1 MDFNHSEERQMLGDT
16 ITRWVMNDYPLKARL
31 EAGVSELGYAP
42 DRLAALA
49 ELGVI
54 GALFGEDADGFGGA
68 GFDLAVVFEG
78 LGKGLVIEPLLP
90 ALLAGS
96 ILENAGNDAQKALL
110 EPVIEGSKTL
120 AFAHFEGDD
129 GDDPR
134 WIETTA
140 KKGADGWNISGH
152 KAVVRNGGAADYLV
166 VSARTSGDAGQA
178 DGLSLFLVPSD
189 AKGIETHA
197 YSTIDGGGA
206 AEISLDL
213 KGLPMD
219 SLIGDEG
226 QGLDILNH
234 ALGRGIV
241 AIGAEAL
248 GIMDVIRAMTIEYIQ
263 TRKQFGVPIGKF
275 QALQH
280 RMAEMLLEIEQMRSA
295 VIRAAAVLEEP
306 GVERERAVAALKVT
320 TNKTATLV
328 AEESI
333 QIHGGIGMTWEHDLG
348 HFAKRLTMITHELGD
363 EDYHLT
369 RYIALGR
376 GEHV

>member
-1 MDFNHSEERQMLGDT
+1 MDFNLSEERQMLADT

-42 DRLAALA
+42 DKLAALA

-54 GALFGEDADGFGGA
+54 GALFGEESGGFGGA

-78 LGKGLVIEPLLP
+78 LGKGLVIEPLL
-90 ALLAGS
+90 ADLLAGS
-96 ILENAGNDAQKALL
+96 VLEAAGNDTQKALL

-120 AFAHFEGDD
+120 AFAHYEADD

-134 WIETTA
+134 WLETSA
-140 KKGADGWNISGH
+140 KKTAEGWNITGQ
-152 KAVVRNGGAADYLV
+152 KAVVRGGGSADYLV
-166 VSARTSGDAGQA
+166 VSARTSGKAGEA
-178 DGLSLFLVPSD
+178 NGLSLFLVPSD
-189 AKGIETHA
+189 TKGIETHA
-197 YSTIDGGGA
+197 YATIDGGGA
-206 AEISLDL
+206 AEITMNI

-219 SLIGDEG
+219 SLIGTEG
-226 QGLDILNH
+226 GGLDLINL
-234 ALGRGIV
+234 AIGRGMV
-241 AIGAEAL
+241 ALGAEAL
-248 GIMDVIRAMTIEYIQ
+248 GIMDVIKAMTIEYIQ

-280 RMAEMLLEIEQMRSA
+280 RMAEMLLEIEQARSA
-295 VIRAAAVLEEP
+295 VIRAAALLDQP
-306 GVERERAVAALKVT
+306 GVERERAVSALKVT
-320 TNKTATLV
+320 INGVGTLV

-369 RYIALGR
+369 RYIELGK
-376 GEHV
+376 GAHV

>member
-1 MDFNHSEERQMLGDT
+1 MDFDHSEERQMLGDT

-54 GALFGEDADGFGGA
+54 GALFGEDAGGFGGA

-96 ILENAGNDAQKALL
+96 VLENAGNDGQKALL
-110 EPVIEGSKTL
+110 EPVIEGAKTL
-120 AFAHFEGDD
+120 AFAHFEADD

-140 KKGADGWNISGH
+140 KKGADGWDISGH

-166 VSARTSGDAGQA
+166 VSARTSGEAGQA

-197 YSTIDGGGA
+197 YSTIEGGSA

-219 SLIGDEG
+219 CLIGDEG
-226 QGLDILNH
+226 QGLDILNQ

-320 TNKTATLV
+320 TNNTATLV

-369 RYIALGR
+369 RYIALGK

>member
-1 MDFNHSEERQMLGDT
+1 MDFDHSEERQMLGDT

-54 GALFGEDADGFGGA
+54 GALFGEDAGGFGGA

-96 ILENAGNDAQKALL
+96 VLENAGNDGQKALL
-110 EPVIEGSKTL
+110 EPVIEGAKTL
-120 AFAHFEGDD
+120 AFAHFEADD

-140 KKGADGWNISGH
+140 KKGADGWDISGH

-166 VSARTSGDAGQA
+166 VSARTSGEAGQA

-197 YSTIDGGGA
+197 YSTIEGGSA

-219 SLIGDEG
+219 CLIGDEG
-226 QGLDILNH
+226 QGLDILNQ

-320 TNKTATLV
+320 MNKTATLV

-369 RYIALGR
+369 RYIALGK

>member
-54 GALFGEDADGFGGA
+54 GALFGEDSGGFGGA

-110 EPVIEGSKTL
+110 EPVIEGAKTL
-120 AFAHFEGDD
+120 AFAHFEADD

-140 KKGADGWNISGH
+140 KKGADGWEISGH
-152 KAVVRNGGAADYLV
+152 KAVVRNGGSADYLV

-178 DGLSLFLVPSD
+178 DGLSLFLVPTD

-197 YSTIDGGGA
+197 YSTIEGGGA

-213 KGLPMD
+213 KSLTMG

-226 QGLDILNH
+226 KALDVLNH

-369 RYIALGR
+369 RYIALGK

>member
-54 GALFGEDADGFGGA
+54 GALFGEDAGGFGGA

-110 EPVIEGSKTL
+110 EPVIEGAKTL
-120 AFAHFEGDD
+120 AFAHFEADD

-140 KKGADGWNISGH
+140 KKGADGWEISGH
-152 KAVVRNGGAADYLV
+152 KAVVRNGGSADYLV

-178 DGLSLFLVPSD
+178 DGLSLFLVPTD

-197 YSTIDGGGA
+197 YSTIEGGGA

-213 KGLPMD
+213 KGLPMGN
-219 SLIGDEG
+219 LIGGEG

-369 RYIALGR
+369 RYIALGK

>member
-54 GALFGEDADGFGGA
+54 GALFGEDAGGFGGA

-110 EPVIEGSKTL
+110 EPVIEGAKTL
-120 AFAHFEGDD
+120 AFAHFEADD

-140 KKGADGWNISGH
+140 KKGADGWEISGH
-152 KAVVRNGGAADYLV
+152 KAVVRNGGSADYLV

-178 DGLSLFLVPSD
+178 DGLSLFLVPTD

-197 YSTIDGGGA
+197 YSTIEGGGA

-213 KGLPMD
+213 KSLTMG

-226 QGLDILNH
+226 KALDVLNH

-369 RYIALGR
+369 RYIALGK